1 MPRFLLT
8 MRRLSALAFLVL
20 AVGTVAACSSGETAG
35 WTYAPAPSAT
45 PVPSGSAA
53 ASPSVEPSGAASP
66 SAPVASGSAAP
77 TGSAEP
83 SGGAVTV
90 TITAPVG
97 ASTSGFDPTKVEVP
111 ADTPFTLIFDN
122 QDNQAPHN
130 LVITNVTV
138 EGDTQFFTGPGTRE
152 YKVPALAAGDYPFL
166 CQVHPTTMT
175 GTITAK

>member
-1 MPRFLLT
+1 
-8 MRRLSALAFLVL
+8 MRRLSALALLVL
-20 AVGTVAACSSGETAG
+20 TIGATAACSSGEAPG

-45 PVPSGSAA
+45 PVPSGSAG
-53 ASPSVEPSGAASP
+53 ASAEPSGAASP
-66 SAPVASGSAAP
+66 SAPAASGSAA
-77 TGSAEP
+77 P

-97 ASTSGFDPTKVEVP
+97 SSTTGFDPTTVEVP

-130 LVITNVTV
+130 LVIENVTV
-138 EGDTQFFTGPGTRE
+138 QGDTAFFTGPGTRE
-152 YKVPALAAGDYPFL
+152 YQVPGLAAGDYPFL

-175 GTITAK
+175 GTITAR

>member
-8 MRRLSALAFLVL
+8 MRRLSALALLVL
-20 AVGTVAACSSGETAG
+20 AIGTAAACSSGETAG

-45 PVPSGSAA
+45 PIPSGSGA
-53 ASPSVEPSGAASP
+53 ASPSIEPSGAASP
-66 SAPVASGSAAP
+66 SAPAASGSAA
-77 TGSAEP
+77 P

-97 ASTSGFDPTKVEVP
+97 SSTSGFDPTTVEVP

-138 EGDTQFFTGPGTRE
+138 EGDTQFFTGPGTRA

>member
-1 MPRFLLT
+1 
-8 MRRLSALAFLVL
+8 MRRLSALALLVL
-20 AVGTVAACSSGETAG
+20 AVGSTVACTSGETAG

-53 ASPSVEPSGAASP
+53 ASASAEPSGAASP
-66 SAPVASGSAAP
+66 SAPAASGSAAP
-77 TGSAEP
+77 
-83 SGGAVTV
+83 SGGAVTI

-97 ASTSGFDPTKVEVP
+97 SSTTGFEPTTAEVP
-111 ADTPFTLIFDN
+111 ANTPFTLIFDN

-130 LVITNVTV
+130 LVISNVTV
-138 EGDTQFFTGPGTRE
+138 EGDTAFFTGPGTRE
-152 YKVPALAAGDYPFL
+152 YQVPGLAAGDYPFL